1 VRRLYLRIYLGFLAM
16 LTLVFVAGPIVFW
29 RGPGGRRDR
38 ELLRGAGTL
47 VQAALPPPSAAAAE
61 LEAGLARLGR
71 ELGAD
76 LAVFDAGGRVLAAV
90 GRPVPA
96 PDGARAASHWLHDRR
111 GPAAALRLGDGRF
124 VVARFP
130 DRGHGLAWIPGLA
143 LLGGALALAAYPV
156 ARGITRRLERLERH
170 VDALGAGDLAA
181 RAPVEGR
188 DEVARLAQRF
198 NAAAER
204 IEALVR
210 AERTLLAS
218 ASHALRSPLARLRVA
233 AELAG
238 ERGQPELAKAMAS
251 DVALLD
257 EGVEELLLASRLD
270 LLDATGTH
278 ESVDLLG
285 LAAEEAARAGG
296 EARGEPA
303 AIRGDARSLRHL
315 LRNLLENARRHAPG
329 APPEVEVERTPAGG
343 ARVRVLDRGP
353 GVPEAERA
361 RVFEPFARGAGASA
375 PGSGLGLALVR
386 RVARHHGGDARCLPR
401 PGGGACFEVDLP
413 GRPAPAP
420 SPARPGENA

>member
-16 LTLVFVAGPIVFW
+16 LLVVFVAGPIVFW

-38 ELLRGAGTL
+38 ELLRGTAAL
-47 VQAALPPPSAAAAE
+47 LQAALPPAAAAPGE
-61 LEAGLARLGR
+61 LEGFLAKLGR

-76 LAVFDAGGRVLAAV
+76 LAAFDAGGRPLAAS
-90 GRPVPA
+90 GRPVPV
-96 PDGARAASHWLHDRR
+96 PDLARGASHWLHDRS
-111 GPAAALRLGDGRF
+111 GPAAALQLDDGRF
-124 VVARFP
+124 VVARFR
-130 DRGHGLAWIPGLA
+130 DRGHGWAWIPGLA
-143 LLGGALALAAYPV
+143 LLAGALALAAYPV
-156 ARGITRRLERLERH
+156 ARGITRRLERLAGR
-170 VDALGAGDLAA
+170 VDALGAGDLGA

-210 AERTLLAS
+210 AERSLLAS

-233 AELAG
+233 AELVG
-238 ERGQPELAKAMAS
+238 ERGQPELAQALAG

-257 EGVEELLLASRLD
+257 EGVEELLMASRLD
-270 LLDATGTH
+270 LLEATEAH

-285 LAAEEAARAGG
+285 LAAEEAARAGA
-296 EARGEPA
+296 EVRGQPA

-315 LRNLLENARRHAPG
+315 LRDLLENARRHAPG
-329 APPEVEVERTPAGG
+329 EPPEVEVERLPAGG

-361 RVFEPFARGAGASA
+361 RVFEPFVRGAGATA

-401 PGGGACFEVDLP
+401 PGGGTCFEVDLP
-413 GRPAPAP
+413 GRPAPPHPYAT
-420 SPARPGENA
+420 PGENA